1 MIVAEVFVKPENDA
15 IIPFSSKI
23 GKSLL
28 LDPKNVSIS
37 PLKYKGKYLLKY
49 VSVPTYL
56 EVIGSNVYS
65 FEIGGDE
72 KNVYSA
78 LINLDSRHLFNTFW
92 KVIDVEVHEVEV
104 SSIPKNFE
112 VEIMTPALIV
122 SPYVKEKKKV
132 FTNKSEYVF
141 FNNVIDATG
150 LNRGDKKLNE
160 VISRFAQ
167 MLWEEPSIM
176 KYASVRYDDKLVIGL
191 TGKLRY
197 SVKGENEILVKVL
210 ENAIARGIG
219 SSRRNGF
226 GVVRVK
232 GVDVSWSR

>member
-1 MIVAEVFVKPENDA
+1 MIVGEVFVKPENDT

-28 LDPKNVSIS
+28 LDPKSVSIS
-37 PLKYKGKYLLKY
+37 PLRYKGKYLVKY
-49 VSVPTYL
+49 ASVPTYL
-56 EVIGSNVYS
+56 EVIGGNVYS

-78 LINLDSRHLFNTFW
+78 LINLDSKYLFNTFW
-92 KVIDVEVHEVEV
+92 KVIDVKVHEVEV
-104 SSIPKNFE
+104 TSIPKNFE
-112 VEIMTPALIV
+112 LEIMTPALIV

-141 FNNVIDATG
+141 FNNVTDVTG
-150 LNRGDKKLNE
+150 LNRGDEKLNE
-160 VISRFAQ
+160 VIYSFAQ
-167 MLWEEPSIM
+167 LLWEEPSVM
-176 KYASVRYDDKLVIGL
+176 KYTSVRYDDKLVIGL

-197 SVKGENEILVKVL
+197 SIKGEDEILVKVL